1 MSLRRPRTA
10 TTALIIGGV
19 LLYGVTLEITAG
31 VSIPL
36 NNELAV
42 GASMPGADLSALR
55 SSYEGRWNSANALRT
70 VTNLAAFT
78 LLGAASTLI
87 PGSHPIARS
96 RSEARQDP

>member
-70 VTNLAAFT
+70 VTNLAGVHA
-78 LLGAASTLI
+78 
-87 PGSHPIARS
+87 PGSGLHA
-96 RSEARQDP
+96 DPGLTPDRPVEE